1 MPLDTLQRF
10 LDKKGVTYLRLQHS
24 SAYTAQEIA
33 AAAHV
38 PGRELA
44 KTVMVKLDYRLI
56 MAVLPASHKIDFEL
70 LKRGTG
76 AKHAALATEA
86 DFKDIFPDCDT
97 GAMPPFGNLYGVP
110 VYVSSSLALDEDIA
124 FNACSHTDLIKMPYA
139 DFARIV
145 RPIVLEFSRQEQLVM

>member
-1 MPLDTLQRF
+1 MPIDTLQQY
-10 LDKKGVTYLRLQHS
+10 LAKKGVTYLRLQHS
-24 SAYTAQEIA
+24 SAFTAQEVA

-44 KTVMVKLDYRLI
+44 KSVMVKLDYRLI
-56 MAVLPASHKIDFEL
+56 MAVLPASQKIDFEM

-76 AKHAALATEA
+76 ATHAVLAMES
-86 DFKDIFPDCDT
+86 DFEDVFPDCDT

-110 VYVSSSLALDEDIA
+110 VYVARSLAEDEDIA
-124 FNACSHTDLIKMPYA
+124 FNACSHTELIRMPFA

-145 RPIVLEFSRQEQLVM
+145 RPIVLEFSRQEELVM

>member
-1 MPLDTLQRF
+1 MSIETLQSY
-10 LDKKGVTYLRLQHS
+10 LDKKGATYLRLQHS
-24 SAYTAQEIA
+24 SAFTAQEIA

-38 PGRELA
+38 PGKELA

-56 MAVLPASHKIDFEL
+56 MAVLPASQRIDFEM

-76 AKHAALATEA
+76 AKQACLATEA
-86 DFKDIFPDCDT
+86 DFREVFPDCDT

-110 VYVSSSLALDEDIA
+110 VYVARSLADDEDIA
-124 FNACSHTDLIKMPYA
+124 FNACSHTDLIRMPYA
-139 DFARIV
+139 EFARMV